1 VKRALSSA
9 EASSGPPG
17 PFDLEDV
24 YRAHAGDVAR
34 WAARLAGPGFDREDI
49 VHEVFLVAQRRFPT
63 FRRAGNIKVWH
74 WGGPHPTTAF
84 IVRKR
89 RRSERWR
96 RLLTGTQDA
105 VERVPSAGP
114 TPLEELERCRR
125 DRRLYETLD
134 LLPEKY
140 RTVLILFD
148 LDGLSGEEVVALTG
162 RKVATL
168 RVWLF
173 RAREMFLERF
183 RAGLEQDVP
192 GGRKGDIDG

>member
-9 EASSGPPG
+9 QASSGPPG

-24 YRAHAGDVAR
+24 YRAHAADVAR

-63 FRRAGNIKVWH
+63 FRRAGNIKVWLYR
-74 WGGPHPTTAF
+74 TTAF

-96 RLLTGTQDA
+96 RLLTGAEDA
-105 VERVPSAGP
+105 VDRVPATGP

-125 DRRLYETLD
+125 DQRLYKTLD
-134 LLPEKY
+134 QLPEKY

-162 RKVATL
+162 RKVSTL

-173 RAREMFLERF
+173 RAREMFLDRF
-183 RAGLEQDVP
+183 RAGQEHDRKEVF
-192 GGRKGDIDG
+192 GG

>member
-1 VKRALSSA
+1 VPSVKRALSSA

-24 YRAHAGDVAR
+24 YRAHAADVAR

-63 FRRAGNIKVWH
+63 FRRAGNIKVWLYR
-74 WGGPHPTTAF
+74 TTAF

-96 RLLTGTQDA
+96 RLLTGAQDA
-105 VERVPSAGP
+105 VDRVPSTGP

-125 DRRLYETLD
+125 DQRLYKTLD
-134 LLPEKY
+134 QLPEKY

-162 RKVATL
+162 RKVSTL

-173 RAREMFLERF
+173 RAREMFLDRF
-183 RAGLEQDVP
+183 RAGQEHDRKEVF
-192 GGRKGDIDG
+192 GG

>member
-1 VKRALSSA
+1 MRLLKRALTSA
-9 EASSGPPG
+9 EETSGPSG

-24 YRAHAGDVAR
+24 YRAHAADVAR

-63 FRRAGNIKVWH
+63 FRRAGNVKVWLYR
-74 WGGPHPTTAF
+74 TTAF
-84 IVRKR
+84 IVKKR
-89 RRSERWR
+89 RRADRWR
-96 RLLTGTQDA
+96 HWLGGSSADFA
-105 VERVPSAGP
+105 ERVPSTGP

-125 DRRLYETLD
+125 DQRLYRTLD
-134 LLPEKY
+134 QLPEKY

-162 RKVATL
+162 RKVSTL

-173 RAREMFLERF
+173 RAREMFLDRF
-183 RAGLEQDVP
+183 RAAETEGEGVSR
-192 GGRKGDIDG
+192 G

>member
-1 VKRALSSA
+1 MKRALTSVA
-9 EASSGPPG
+9 ASSGPPG

-34 WAARLAGPGFDREDI
+34 WAGRLAGPGFDREDI

-63 FRRAGNIKVWH
+63 FKRAGNIKVWLYR
-74 WGGPHPTTAF
+74 TTAF
-84 IVRKR
+84 VVRRR

-96 RLLTGTQDA
+96 RWLGGSTQDLA
-105 VERVPSAGP
+105 DRIPATGP
-114 TPLEELERCRR
+114 TPLEELERGRR
-125 DRRLYETLD
+125 DQRLYRTLD
-134 LLPEKY
+134 QLPEKY

-162 RKVATL
+162 RKVSTL

-173 RAREMFLERF
+173 RAREMFLDRF
-183 RAGLEQDVP
+183 RADERGQPEVAH
-192 GGRKGDIDG
+192 G

>member
-1 VKRALSSA
+1 LKRALTSA
-9 EASSGPPG
+9 EETSGPG

-24 YRAHAGDVAR
+24 YRAHAADVAR

-63 FRRAGNIKVWH
+63 FKRAGNVKVWLYR
-74 WGGPHPTTAF
+74 TTAF
-84 IVRKR
+84 IVKKR
-89 RRSERWR
+89 RRADRWHR
-96 RLLTGTQDA
+96 WLNG
-105 VERVPSAGP
+105 SATDLADRMPATGP

-125 DRRLYETLD
+125 DQRLYRVLD
-134 LLPEKY
+134 QLPEKY

-162 RKVATL
+162 RKVSTL

-173 RAREMFLERF
+173 RAREMFLDRF
-183 RAGLEQDVP
+183 RAGEGERQEAS
-192 GGRKGDIDG
+192 GG

>member
-1 VKRALSSA
+1 VRPLKRALTSA
-9 EASSGPPG
+9 EETSGPSG

-24 YRAHAGDVAR
+24 YRTHAADVAR

-63 FRRAGNIKVWH
+63 FKRAGNVKVWLYR
-74 WGGPHPTTAF
+74 TTAF
-84 IVRKR
+84 IVKKR
-89 RRSERWR
+89 RRGERWR
-96 RLLTGTQDA
+96 RWLTGASDLADRMPAT
-105 VERVPSAGP
+105 GP

-125 DRRLYETLD
+125 DQRLYRTLD
-134 LLPEKY
+134 TLPEKY

-162 RKVATL
+162 RKVSTL

-173 RAREMFLERF
+173 RAREMFLDRF
-183 RAGLEQDVP
+183 RASEGERKEAL
-192 GGRKGDIDG
+192 GG

>member
-1 VKRALSSA
+1 MTSA
-9 EASSGPPG
+9 ESSSGPSG
-17 PFDLEDV
+17 PFDLEEV
-24 YRAHAGDVAR
+24 YRAHAADVAR
-34 WAARLAGPGFDREDI
+34 WAGRLAGPGLDREDI

-63 FRRAGNIKVWH
+63 FKRAGNVKVWLYR
-74 WGGPHPTTAF
+74 TTAF
-84 IVRKR
+84 VVQRR

-96 RLLTGTQDA
+96 RLFGASTHELA
-105 VERVPSAGP
+105 ERIPATGP

-125 DRRLYETLD
+125 EARLYRTLD
-134 LLPEKY
+134 QLPDKY

-173 RAREMFLERF
+173 RAREMFLDRF
-183 RAGLEQDVP
+183 RAETDE
-192 GGRKGDIDG
+192 RKEVSRG

>member
-9 EASSGPPG
+9 AASSGPPG

-34 WAARLAGPGFDREDI
+34 WAGRLAGPGMDREDI

-63 FRRAGNIKVWH
+63 FRHAGNIKVWLYR
-74 WGGPHPTTAF
+74 TTAF

-89 RRSERWR
+89 RRSDRWR
-96 RLLTGTQDA
+96 RWLTGAADA
-105 VERVPSAGP
+105 IEHLPATGP
-114 TPLEELERCRR
+114 TPLEELERFRR
-125 DRRLYETLD
+125 DRRLYQTLD
-134 LLPEKY
+134 QLPEKY

-148 LDGLSGEEVVALTG
+148 LEGLSGEEVVALTG
-162 RKVATL
+162 RKVSTL

-173 RAREMFLERF
+173 RAREMFLDRF
-183 RAGLEQDVP
+183 RAGIDDGRE
-192 GGRKGDIDG
+192 GGHG

>member
-1 VKRALSSA
+1 MRPLKRALTSA
-9 EASSGPPG
+9 EETSGPSG

-24 YRAHAGDVAR
+24 YRAHAADVAR

-63 FRRAGNIKVWH
+63 FKRAGNVKVWLYR
-74 WGGPHPTTAF
+74 TTAF
-84 IVRKR
+84 IVKKR
-89 RRSERWR
+89 RRGERWR
-96 RLLTGTQDA
+96 RWLSGSSDLADRMPAT
-105 VERVPSAGP
+105 GP

-125 DRRLYETLD
+125 DQRLYRTLD
-134 LLPEKY
+134 QLPEKY

-162 RKVATL
+162 RKVSTL

-173 RAREMFLERF
+173 RAREMFLDRF
-183 RAGLEQDVP
+183 RASEGERVEAVR
-192 GGRKGDIDG
+192 G